1 MSLISKRCFVVLLFM
16 CMTFAGSAI
25 AFAQSTRGEL
35 AGSVADAT
43 GAVVPG
49 ARITATNNATGG
61 KNETLS
67 TSSGAYRFTALPIGV
82 YTVTASAA
90 GFSAA
95 TNTGV
100 QVLVNTTSSLNITLA
115 AGAVTDTITVDASGA
130 RIETESSDIG
140 GTVSARQIVELPLA
154 IAGGVSAMRSP
165 ENFVFLVPGTTGPG
179 SGSGGRGDLNNN
191 GVFRGKIAGGQS
203 YGAEILLD
211 GASVTRSENGSSFD
225 ETAPSVE
232 ALQEFKVTTSTPTAE
247 YGRTTAGI
255 ESFVTKAGT
264 NAFHGTAYDIF
275 KNEALDAN
283 GWFETGLRVVCA
295 PGDVGCRK
303 KYATPVDKK
312 NDYGG
317 SLGGPIS
324 IPHLYNG
331 RDRTFFFFSWEQFR
345 QTLSSTPQTTVPTAA
360 ERGGDFSGVLGSA
373 TSVINPCTGQPVLQ
387 NQIFDPATSNT
398 NVSATNPKG
407 LPCRFP
413 FATNNV
419 IPASRF
425 CKAATTLIANLPL
438 PNQSGTA
445 NQTGF
450 SITML

>member
-140 GTVSARQIVELPLA
+140 GTVSARQIVELPPRHCWRRQCYALA
-154 IAGGVSAMRSP
+154 
-165 ENFVFLVPGTTGPG
+165 
-179 SGSGGRGDLNNN
+179 
-191 GVFRGKIAGGQS
+191 
-203 YGAEILLD
+203 
-211 GASVTRSENGSSFD
+211 
-225 ETAPSVE
+225 
-232 ALQEFKVTTSTPTAE
+232 
-247 YGRTTAGI
+247 
-255 ESFVTKAGT
+255 
-264 NAFHGTAYDIF
+264 
-275 KNEALDAN
+275 
-283 GWFETGLRVVCA
+283 
-295 PGDVGCRK
+295 
-303 KYATPVDKK
+303 
-312 NDYGG
+312 
-317 SLGGPIS
+317 
-324 IPHLYNG
+324 
-331 RDRTFFFFSWEQFR
+331 
-345 QTLSSTPQTTVPTAA
+345 
-360 ERGGDFSGVLGSA
+360 
-373 TSVINPCTGQPVLQ
+373 
-387 NQIFDPATSNT
+387 
-398 NVSATNPKG
+398 
-407 LPCRFP
+407 
-413 FATNNV
+413 
-419 IPASRF
+419 
-425 CKAATTLIANLPL
+425 
-438 PNQSGTA
+438 
-445 NQTGF
+445 
-450 SITML
+450 